1 LSLVTGIYAIAALAS
16 SLAAVLAWVSK
27 LWWAK
32 EYTAA
37 KNETIHAKEAQI
49 ELLKTELQNLRELS
63 PMKLREYFISVKE
76 QLEEYNNKLREEL
89 ESANDAIKKKDSEIT
104 HLLESNQGL
113 FPGGPQVPDN
123 VLAAKAESYLRN
135 LTESRKQLQ
144 VKASSLEQKLRHNEE
159 LRKNFVPLYESKDAT
174 NS

>member
-1 LSLVTGIYAIAALAS
+1 MNLVTGVYVIAALAS
-16 SLAAVLAWVSK
+16 SLAAVLAWISK

-49 ELLKTELQNLRELS
+49 ELLKTELENLRELT
-63 PMKLREYFISVKE
+63 PMKLREYFLSVKE

-89 ESANDAIKKKDSEIT
+89 ESANDAIKNKDSEIT

-113 FPGGPQVPDN
+113 FPGGPEVPDN
-123 VLAAKAESYLRN
+123 VLAAKAEAFLRN
-135 LTESRKQLQ
+135 LTESKKELQ
-144 VKASSLEQKLRHNEE
+144 VKANSLEQKLRQNDE
-159 LRKNFVPLYESKDAT
+159 LRKNLVPLYESKGAT
-174 NS
+174 T